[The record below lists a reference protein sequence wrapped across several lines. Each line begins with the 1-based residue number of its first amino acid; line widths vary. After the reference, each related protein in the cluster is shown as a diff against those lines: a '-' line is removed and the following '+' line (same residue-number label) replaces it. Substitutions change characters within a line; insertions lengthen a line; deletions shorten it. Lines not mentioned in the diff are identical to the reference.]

1 MIYIINNKP
10 HVKVQNFY
18 AEVEVLR
25 DRMVPVKNFVK
36 IYEEDVK
43 EFEIKKYTSI
53 EEYRKS
59 KEISR
64 EPEKEKRIRIK

>member
-1 MIYIINNKP
+1 MIYVINNKP
-10 HVKVQNFY
+10 YVKVQNFY

-25 DRMVPVKNFVK
+25 DRMVPVENFVK
-36 IYEEDVK
+36 IYEED
-43 EFEIKKYTSI
+43 IKKSNIKEYNSI